1 MTERICYL
9 GDDEQTGAAGYLSG
23 ILNHYGLAYDH
34 VPSAERPGEDFL
46 DRPYAAYILSDY
58 PSANFPEG
66 VLEGVVE
73 RVSRGAGLV
82 MLGGW
87 ESFHGRLGEYH
98 ESPLARALPVVMG
111 QTDDRRNCS
120 QPCLI
125 NKIADHPVVE
135 GLPFDSPPGIGGF
148 NAFEPKA
155 EASTILR
162 SVEHRVERR
171 PDGAFAF
178 DRGTESPLLVV
189 GAHSQG
195 RTAALATDVAPHWV
209 GGFVDW
215 GDERLTAAV
224 GEGFI
229 EVGNW
234 YARFFRNLVVWAG
247 RL

>member
-1 MTERICYL
+1 MNERICYL
-9 GDDEQTGAAGYLSG
+9 GDDDLNGAAAYLSG
-23 ILNHYGLAYDH
+23 ILNHYGLAHDH
-34 VPSAERPGEDFL
+34 VPSGERPGEDFL
-46 DRPYAAYILSDY
+46 DRPYAAYVVSDY
-58 PSANFPEG
+58 PAANFPDG

-73 RVSRGAGLV
+73 RVTEGAGLV
-82 MLGGW
+82 MIGGW

-98 ESPLARALPVVMG
+98 RSPLARALPVVMR
-111 QTDDRRNCS
+111 QADDRRNCS

-125 NKIADHPVVE
+125 DKIADHPVVE

-148 NAFEPKA
+148 NAFEAKEDA
-155 EASTILR
+155 ATILR
-162 SVEHRVERR
+162 SVEFRVERR
-171 PDGAFAF
+171 ANGDFEFHRGA
-178 DRGTESPLLVV
+178 ESPLLVV
-189 GAHSQG
+189 GAFGEG

-215 GDERLTAAV
+215 GDERVTADV
-224 GEGFI
+224 GEGSI